1 MKKISVRDK
10 TFLIL
15 IGIMLV
21 IKLFDIIFSPN
32 HIYPGRIASF
42 SWIEIAL
49 AFILGYIGIRIS
61 DKVGIPS
68 MWDPKVSNKNRFLL
82 PIVVGILIGVIFIT
96 FDYYAKIG
104 NMSVGF
110 PLSILFYLW
119 GGIYSEAVL
128 HLFPVTLLVFLFSSK
143 LLKGRYNKEVYWI
156 FSVLLGL
163 TSAFGMVMAFSI
175 PGVPIHASSVY
186 VIYSI
191 GFLIFITELTVLYI
205 LRKYGFLSAISTR
218 LSFYLIWH
226 IIWPLIFY

>member
-1 MKKISVRDK
+1 MKKISSQDK
-10 TFLIL
+10 TFLLL
-15 IGIMLV
+15 IGIMLI
-21 IKLFDIIFSPN
+21 IKLFDIIFLPN

-42 SWIEIAL
+42 PWIEITL

-61 DKVGIPS
+61 DKVEIPS
-68 MWDPKVSNKNRFLL
+68 MWDSKVSNKNRFLV
-82 PIVVGILIGVIFIT
+82 PIVVGIFLGIILIT
-96 FDYYAKIG
+96 FDYYARIG

-128 HLFPVTLLVFLFSSK
+128 HLFPVALLVFLFSNK

-163 TSAFGMVMAFSI
+163 FSAFGMMMAFSI

-191 GFLIFITELTVLYI
+191 GFLVFITELTVLYI
-205 LRKYGFLSAISTR
+205 LKKYGFISAISTR